1 MTDQNQSSPDASL
14 SDTNTLLAGE
24 KPRIK
29 MQLYKTEP
37 CQNWTL
43 YGVCRYGNLCKFAH
57 GMTEQRS
64 RLRHPM
70 YKTSLC
76 KDFPL
81 GKCTFGNRCNFA
93 HSLDELRTNGDGQMG
108 ITGNLQMGLE
118 ASPQGSPS
126 QQQQQSKDS
135 QQTSPT
141 EQSQPQ
147 SPSLP
152 PQQQQQQQQQQLPQA
167 KKFQKRHKQQQLQ
180 ALLQTPVT
188 MLPDGRLISTF
199 TPVTATMGGGSGSPS
214 AGAAPMSPSS
224 LSRAKGGSSVASVRA
239 FGELRKYQSMGTL
252 RTTNQLMPSIA
263 GLAASGSPAAQQQQQ
278 QKQRHQQHPSAQ
290 SLFGQQPQQAS
301 ADSHPSSVLHS
312 PTAAAHH
319 PSIAAGVVSS
329 SMHLAHQQQSFGAK
343 ENIKQHQQ
351 LPSMHQH
358 FQQGQEQEHANVA
371 RRVASLSQLP
381 SLRSGSAQTG
391 PQPMSLAMAAAA
403 AANGGGGT
411 DGSYGLD
418 GGSNG
423 SGNLLLQNS
432 FQLSSLGAP
441 GGSFGNGHYY
451 NHHRRESSFA
461 LTPRDM
467 QSPSHSSLSFR
478 ENDEDSTPPPPL
490 HQHQQPVIQG
500 DYSSILNEGDFARL
514 SVSSN
519 KPLSQIQ
526 HQQYQNQQQYLHNN
540 HHHHHHPHAAQ
551 RRMLTSSVSM
561 QTLPR
566 FKVPINWEQQPQ
578 QQQQQQHQ
586 SQTSSSSSV
595 SSSALGA
602 GATATT
608 AAGPAAGS
616 SSQSSAATLID
627 SDVWSNTP
635 PPSTQPA
642 QQLQPPSLFSGN
654 LSTSYLDQVAQ
665 NTSKQQQQQQ
675 QQLYESRFFP
685 SAAASATATG
695 ESPAFGAFSLVATGG
710 VDPLGIYYPS
720 NLGNHGSPHG
730 AARHQQLRRQQ
741 STDDWMLLRQSRG
754 GGASYGPPGVIAAD
768 GGGAMMAP
776 NAGSGSALDSHRLSS
791 LEHLRVA
798 AAQRRQINT
807 PLKDSSVYLF

>member
-1 MTDQNQSSPDASL
+1 M
-14 SDTNTLLAGE
+14 
-24 KPRIK
+24 
-29 MQLYKTEP
+29 
-37 CQNWTL
+37 
-43 YGVCRYGNLCKFAH
+43 
-57 GMTEQRS
+57 
-64 RLRHPM
+64 
-70 YKTSLC
+70 
-76 KDFPL
+76 
-81 GKCTFGNRCNFA
+81 
-93 HSLDELRTNGDGQMG
+93 DELRTNGDGQVG

-126 QQQQQSKDS
+126 QQQLQAKDL

-141 EQSQPQ
+141 EQPLPQ
-147 SPSLP
+147 SPLLP
-152 PQQQQQQQQQQLPQA
+152 PQQQQQQQQQLPSQA
-167 KKFQKRHKQQQLQ
+167 KKLQKRHKQQQLQ

-199 TPVTATMGGGSGSPS
+199 TPVTANMGGGSGSPS

-263 GLAASGSPAAQQQQQ
+263 GLAASGSPSAQQQQQ
-278 QKQRHQQHPSAQ
+278 QQQRHQHHPSAQ
-290 SLFGQQPQQAS
+290 SLFGQQQQQQQQQAS
-301 ADSHPSSVLHS
+301 ADSHPSSVLQS

-319 PSIAAGVVSS
+319 PLIAAGGVPS
-329 SMHLAHQQQSFGAK
+329 SMHLAQHQQQSFGAK
-343 ENIKQHQQ
+343 DSIKQHQQ
-351 LPSMHQH
+351 PPSMHQH

-381 SLRSGSAQTG
+381 SLRSGSGQMG

-403 AANGGGGT
+403 ANGA

-478 ENDEDSTPPPPL
+478 ENDEDSTPPPPPL
-490 HQHQQPVIQG
+490 HQQHQQQQSVMQS
-500 DYSSILNEGDFARL
+500 DYSSILNESDFARL

-526 HQQYQNQQQYLHNN
+526 HQQYQNQQQYLHHNHHH

-566 FKVPINWEQQPQ
+566 FKVPINWEQQQ
-578 QQQQQQHQ
+578 QQQQQSQQHQ
-586 SQTSSSSSV
+586 SQKSSSSSV

-602 GATATT
+602 GVATT
-608 AAGPAAGS
+608 SGSGPAAGS

-642 QQLQPPSLFSGN
+642 QQQQPPSLFSGN

-665 NTSKQQQQQQ
+665 NTSKQQQM
-675 QQLYESRFFP
+675 YESRFFP
-685 SAAASATATG
+685 SAASAATGTG
-695 ESPAFGAFSLVATGG
+695 ESPAFGAFSLVVAGG
-710 VDPLGIYYPS
+710 ADPLGIYYPS
-720 NLGNHGSPHG
+720 SLGGHGSPHG

-754 GGASYGPPGVIAAD
+754 GGASYGSPGGIAAD
-768 GGGAMMAP
+768 GAGAMLAAT
-776 NAGSGSALDSHRLSS
+776 AGSGSPLDAHRLSS
-791 LEHLRVA
+791 LDHLRVA